1 MSPLRRG
8 VAYDPIGVFP
18 PTIKWLLIANGGVFV
33 LQILLRGLGDGDE
46 VLVRLLGLTPAWVI
60 ERGWVWQPLTYMFV
74 HGGFFHLLFNMFVL
88 WMFGG
93 EIERLWGSSEFL
105 RYYVLCGLGA
115 AALSFLGFYHDTVVG
130 ASGAVFGVLIAFG
143 MLFPDRYI
151 FLWFLIPIKAKYL
164 IGGLAAIEI
173 LAGVSGGGDGVAHLA
188 HIGGMVV
195 GFAYLKWGREASPA
209 TRLMSR
215 WRRRHLEVIQGGGG
229 RAPRVREAEID
240 RILDKIS
247 EHGLGS
253 LTPEEE
259 RILDEASRRDGD

>member
-1 MSPLRRG
+1 MSRLGRG
-8 VAYDPIGVFP
+8 VSYDPTGVFP
-18 PTIKWLLIANGGVFV
+18 PTIKWLLVANAGVFV
-33 LQILLRGLGDGDE
+33 TDMLLRSALG
-46 VLVRLLGLTPAWVI
+46 VTLVGVLGLTPAAVI

-93 EIERLWGSSEFL
+93 EIERLWGSAEFL

-115 AALSFLGFYHDTVVG
+115 AALSFVGFYDSTVIG
-130 ASGAVFGVLIAFG
+130 ASGAVFGILIAFA

-164 IGGLAAIEI
+164 IGALAAIEI
-173 LAGVSGGGDGVAHLA
+173 LTGISGGGDGVAHLA

-195 GFAYLKWGREASPA
+195 GFAYLKWWRESAPAGRVM
-209 TRLMSR
+209 TR
-215 WRRRHLEVIQGGGG
+215 WRRRHLEVVQGGASS
-229 RAPRVREAEID
+229 RPRVQESEID

-247 EHGLGS
+247 EHGLES

-259 RILDEASRRDGD
+259 RILDEASRRRDRD

>member
-1 MSPLRRG
+1 MSALRRG
-8 VAYDPIGVFP
+8 VAYDPTGVFP
-18 PTIKWLLIANGGVFV
+18 PTIKWLMIANGGVFAFDV
-33 LQILLRGLGDGDE
+33 LLRGFMG
-46 VLVRLLGLTPAWVI
+46 VTLVGILGLTPAWVI

-74 HGGFFHLLFNMFVL
+74 HGGFFHLFFNMFML

-93 EIERLWGSSEFL
+93 EIERLWGSAEFL

-115 AALSFLGFYHDTVVG
+115 AALSFIGFYHSTVVG
-130 ASGAVFGVLIAFG
+130 ASGAVFGILVAFG
-143 MLFPDRYI
+143 MLFPNRYI
-151 FLWFLIPIKAKYL
+151 FLWFLVPIKAKYL

-173 LAGVSGGGDGVAHLA
+173 FAGVSGGGDGVAHLA

-195 GFAYLKWGREASPA
+195 GFAYLKWWREGSPA
-209 TRLMSR
+209 GRLMTR
-215 WRRRHLEVIQGGGG
+215 WRRRHLGVVQGGGG

-247 EHGLGS
+247 EQGLKS

-259 RILDEASRRDGD
+259 RILDEASRRRDRD

>member
-8 VAYDPIGVFP
+8 VEYDPSGVFP
-18 PTIKWLLIANGGVFV
+18 PAIKALLIANGGVFV
-33 LQILLRGLGDGDE
+33 LDILLRELLG
-46 VLVRLLGLTPAWVI
+46 VTLVGLLGLRPEWVI

-93 EIERLWGSSEFL
+93 EIERMWGSSEFL

-115 AALSFLGFYHDTVVG
+115 AALSFMGFYDRTVVG
-130 ASGAVFGVLIAFG
+130 ASGAVFGILIAFG
-143 MLFPDRYI
+143 MLFPNRYI

-164 IGGLAAIEI
+164 VGGLAVIEI
-173 LAGVSGGGDGVAHLA
+173 LAGISGRGGSVAHLA
-188 HIGGMVV
+188 HVGGMVV
-195 GFAYLKWGREASPA
+195 GFAYLKWWRGGNAA
-209 TRLMSR
+209 ARLVTR
-215 WRRRHLEVIQGGGG
+215 WRRRHLEVVQGGGG
-229 RAPRVREAEID
+229 RAPRVEAEID

-247 EHGLGS
+247 EQGLSS

-259 RILDEASRRDGD
+259 RILDEASRRPERD